1 MGTNTTGAGGN
12 DLSGI
17 ANALGL
23 SGPAATAFDNRL
35 KSIAQTVSGSG
46 GAGTKT
52 TITNYNPADLIPL
65 ITPIWRKT
73 TGSDATNDQVLAI
86 TEAVNAAM
94 KQNPKVATTTGGAS
108 AVKNVI
114 PALKPQEVIQ
124 EQALK
129 APGTGDFQA
138 ATTYYDAL
146 LQAIKGPVGGGF

>member
-17 ANALGL
+17 VGSLGL
-23 SGPAATAFDNRL
+23 SGAAATAFNNRL
-35 KSIAQTVSGSG
+35 NSIAQTAAGSG
-46 GAGTKT
+46 GAGSKT

-65 ITPIWRKT
+65 ITPIWRRT
-73 TGSDATNDQVLAI
+73 TGSDATNEQVLAI
-86 TEAVNAAM
+86 TEAVNAAI
-94 KQNPKVATTTGGAS
+94 KENPKVVKTTGGAN
-108 AVKNVI
+108 AIKNVI